1 MRLTTLFFVAGSGLE
16 AAALNI
22 PMMAIGRLLS
32 GVGAGAALVIVPL
45 YIAEVAPP
53 RQRGLFGVM
62 TQITINV
69 GLLLTQTLGY
79 FFNTGSQWRIVL
91 ATGIGLGLIQAIGLL
106 FIPETPSWTAA
117 NRDPQS
123 AVQLLRRI
131 RGKSSNIDDEVL
143 TWDVVIPG
151 DHAAEAEGLLSEPG
165 HTPTRRLS
173 SNSKTASSTKS
184 VEHVGFFQVARSPI
198 YRPAIIAVVGVMFA
212 QQLCGINSVMMYS
225 VSILSPV
232 FPTSAALITIIISMV
247 NLAATILASPLADSL
262 GRKTCLTISIYGMG
276 SSSLMLALGM
286 IYSIKQL
293 AATAVF
299 LFVATFAVGLGPIPF
314 MLASE
319 LVDQEA
325 RGATQSWA
333 LAANWI
339 FTFLVAQF
347 FPIIN
352 SALGGNGVVYFIFTG
367 LALISGI
374 FVGFYIPETKGKKD
388 ADEVWGRTRRLD

>member
-1 MRLTTLFFVAGSGLE
+1 
-16 AAALNI
+16 LNI

-32 GVGAGAALVIVPL
+32 GVGAGASLVIVPL

-62 TQITINV
+62 TQVTINI
-69 GLLLTQTLGY
+69 GLLFTQTLGY
-79 FFNTGSQWRIVL
+79 FFNTGSEWRTVL
-91 ATGIGLGLIQAIGLL
+91 SAGIAIGLVQALGLL
-106 FIPETPSWTAA
+106 FVPETPPWTAA

-131 RGKSSNIDDEVL
+131 RGSKEDINDEVL
-143 TWDVVIPG
+143 TWDVAIPG
-151 DHAAEAEGLLSEPG
+151 NLTAEAEGLLSEPG
-165 HTPTRRLS
+165 HTPSRRLS
-173 SNSKTASSTKS
+173 STSKTSSKS
-184 VEHVGFFQVARSPI
+184 TEHIGFFQVARDPI

-232 FPTSAALITIIISMV
+232 FPTSAALITIIISVV
-247 NLAATILASPLADSL
+247 NLTATILASPLADSL

-276 SSSLMLALGM
+276 SSSLLLALGM

-293 AATAVF
+293 AAAAVF

-339 FTFLVAQF
+339 FTFCVAQF
-347 FPIIN
+347 FPIVN
-352 SALGGNGVVYFIFTG
+352 SALGGNGVVYFIFTC
-367 LALISGI
+367 LALLSGI